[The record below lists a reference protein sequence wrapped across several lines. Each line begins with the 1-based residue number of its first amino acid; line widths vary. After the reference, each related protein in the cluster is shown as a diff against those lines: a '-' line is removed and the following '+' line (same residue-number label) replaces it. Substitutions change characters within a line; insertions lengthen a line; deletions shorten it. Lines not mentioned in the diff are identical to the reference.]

1 MQIRP
6 DSLFAR
12 YEQRQASQ
20 QASGQGSVREALSTF
35 KSTDSSGTTPTTGN
49 FLELIS
55 QGVGKVNEMQQSST
69 REVERMLSGEDVE
82 SAEVY
87 SGLQKADM
95 AFRLLVQVRNKL
107 MQAYEEINS
116 IRI

>member
-1 MQIRP
+1 
-6 DSLFAR
+6 
-12 YEQRQASQ
+12 
-20 QASGQGSVREALSTF
+20 
-35 KSTDSSGTTPTTGN
+35 
-49 FLELIS
+49 
-55 QGVGKVNEMQQSST
+55 
-69 REVERMLSGEDVE
+69 MLSGEDVE
-82 SAEVY
+82 SVEVY